1 MCDNSNFKIFN
12 VATSFTPAMVIENVL
27 GGKAEPKGWA
37 ITEVVEKG
45 DGAWAKVSAIQAK
58 RGLRGFDCAYHYL
71 NRLLADKIYLTGN
84 NHRVRRRPRRLLAV
98 EHGLDG
104 QARRQLAACVGCG
117 AQGLSVAL
125 LGYAFT
131 LPIVICGGRSL
142 RLWNIDFLATGWL
155 AFWFRFFL
163 RCNGGGMAASG
174 AMQCSAVRLR
184 PCWEICVLGCFLFVV
199 KI

>member
-1 MCDNSNFKIFN
+1 
-12 VATSFTPAMVIENVL
+12 MVIENVL

-104 QARRQLAACVGCG
+104 QARRQLAACVGCC
-117 AQGLSVAL
+117 AQGLSGERV
-125 LGYAFT
+125 
-131 LPIVICGGRSL
+131 
-142 RLWNIDFLATGWL
+142 FLALKLALVFLGL
-155 AFWFRFFL
+155 AFH
-163 RCNGGGMAASG
+163 
-174 AMQCSAVRLR
+174 AV
-184 PCWEICVLGCFLFVV
+184 C
-199 KI
+199 